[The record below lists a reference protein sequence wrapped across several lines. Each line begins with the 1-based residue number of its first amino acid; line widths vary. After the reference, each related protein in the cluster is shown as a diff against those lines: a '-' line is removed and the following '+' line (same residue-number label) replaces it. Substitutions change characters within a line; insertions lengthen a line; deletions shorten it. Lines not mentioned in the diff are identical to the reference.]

1 MGAPVA
7 LPRALLLLAASTA
20 LLCGQRIAV
29 FSEFQRPAPD
39 GGIVPSDRSPVRR
52 EILSPA
58 LVRNGWASFLF
69 TVEAPPGE
77 PYTIY
82 VAQNPDAT
90 AKVTLYQL
98 EYAEAGGAWV
108 PDGLKPVE
116 QPVQAALAEG
126 QRMQAYLMDLFL
138 PASTPVERFRLEI
151 QLHAAGRWTIYP
163 MEMRPME
170 TTAPQQTPLRGSLAP
185 VQARSDATL
194 VLSLRS
200 ALCGEAPQ
208 EEIRLDSLRAVIL
221 RNALQDMAIARQRGG
236 GEMVLMEDFVRAGG
250 WNSVEGFCSSRQ
262 PAPRGPEWWLRVR
275 GYLYQGRPL
284 PE

>member
-1 MGAPVA
+1 MAAPVA
-7 LPRALLLLAASTA
+7 LPRAILLLAASAA

-39 GGIVPSDRSPVRR
+39 GAIVPSDRSPVRR

-77 PYTIY
+77 PYTVYI
-82 VAQNPDAT
+82 AQNPEAT

-98 EYAEAGGAWV
+98 KYAEAGGAWV
-108 PDGLKPVE
+108 PDGLKLVE
-116 QPVQAALAEG
+116 QPVQATLAEG
-126 QRMQAYLMDLFL
+126 QQVQAYLMDLFL
-138 PASTPVERFRLEI
+138 PASAPVERFRLEI

-170 TTAPQQTPLRGSLAP
+170 TVAPKQSPPRGALAP

-194 VLSLRS
+194 VLCLRS
-200 ALCGEAPQ
+200 VVCGEAAQ
-208 EEIRLDSLRAVIL
+208 EEIRLESLRAVIL

-236 GEMVLMEDFVRAGG
+236 EEDLWKKLIRAGG
-250 WNSVEGFCSSRQ
+250 WGSVEDFCGSRQ

-275 GYLYQGRPL
+275 GSLYQGLSL

>member
-1 MGAPVA
+1 MAAPVA
-7 LPRALLLLAASTA
+7 LPRALLLLAASA
-20 LLCGQRIAV
+20 VLLCGQRIAV

-39 GGIVPSDRSPVRR
+39 GGIVPSDRAPVRR

-77 PYTIY
+77 LYTIY

-90 AKVTLYQL
+90 AKVALYQL

-163 MEMRPME
+163 MEMRPTE
-170 TTAPQQTPLRGSLAP
+170 TTAPQQAPLRGSLAP

-194 VLSLRS
+194 MLALQSS
-200 ALCGEAPQ
+200 LCGDAPEA
-208 EEIRLDSLRAVIL
+208 ELRLENLRAVIL
-221 RNALQDMAIARQRGG
+221 RNALQDLAIARQRGG
-236 GEMVLMEDFVRAGG
+236 GEELRKKLIRAGG
-250 WNSVEGFCSSRQ
+250 WSSEEDFCGSQQ